1 VAQPRIAKAAIFDYH
16 EVAAQAGISLILELL
31 MTASEYPAPA
41 AEQDLSAEDL
51 AKCIDHTLLKAEA
64 TQAEILRICD
74 EAVAYGFHAVCVNGR
89 WLSLVADRLHETPVQ
104 VAGVVSLPLGA
115 DTTKVKAA
123 QAQDVIYAGA
133 DEIDM
138 VADLAAIIESDD
150 RYLLDQLMTVLRVCR
165 TMRPAVL
172 LKVIIE
178 SAALTYDQKVFA
190 CRIAQAAGVDYVK
203 TSTGLHPAGGATVED
218 VRLMKESAP
227 RCRIK
232 AAGGI
237 KTASQALAMREAGA
251 DRIGTSA
258 GVAIIE
264 EMRAWP
270 RNSSASPS
278 SRSPEHLTPGE

>member
-1 VAQPRIAKAAIFDYH
+1 MDAEFSIMPSESQESAVEQAAAMDVAKY
-16 EVAAQAGISLILELL
+16 
-31 MTASEYPAPA
+31 
-41 AEQDLSAEDL
+41 
-51 AKCIDHTLLKAEA
+51 IDHTLLKAEA

-89 WLSLVADRLHETPVQ
+89 WVSLVADRLQQTVVQ

-115 DTTKVKAA
+115 DTTKIKAV
-123 QAQDVIYAGA
+123 QAQDAIYAGA

-138 VADLAAIIESDD
+138 VADLAAVIEGDA
-150 RYLLDQLMTVLRVCR
+150 RYLLDQLMMVLRVCR
-165 TMRPAVL
+165 VMRPAVL

-178 SAALTYDQKVFA
+178 SAVLTHDQKVFA
-190 CRIAQAAGVDYVK
+190 CQIAQEAGVDFVK
-203 TSTGLHPAGGATVED
+203 TSTGFHPAGGATIED

-227 RCRIK
+227 KCKVK

-237 KTASQALAMREAGA
+237 KTAQQALAMLSAGA

-264 EMRAWP
+264 EIR
-270 RNSSASPS
+270 
-278 SRSPEHLTPGE
+278 EHGRGIHQ